1 MTYVLKCPNSS
12 HQRSWWIVH
21 TQPTETADRLGFPQ
35 IPPTQLVDCS
45 YSTYRNSWQAR
56 LPPNPTNAVGGLFIL
71 NLQKQLAGSASPKSH
86 QRSWWIVHTQPT
98 ETAGRLGFP
107 QIPPTQLVD
116 CSYSTYRNS
125 WQARL
130 PPNPT
135 NAVGGIWNETMSK
148 LQTPH

>member
-1 MTYVLKCPNSS
+1 MIFSLTPNFVGCSTNV
-12 HQRSWWIVH
+12 RWWIIH
-21 TQPTETADRLGFPQ
+21 TQPTEPAGRLGCPQ

-98 ETAGRLGFP
+98 ETAGRLRFP
-107 QIPPTQLVD
+107 QIPPTQLAAS
-116 CSYSTYRNS
+116 SYSTSVDQHRH
-125 WQARL
+125 ATL
-130 PPNPT
+130 TT
-135 NAVGGIWNETMSK
+135 NALK
-148 LQTPH
+148 C